1 MDEKIFLLASYSG
14 RIAGSPDTFEEA
26 KNKLIILNSGQM
38 IPKLESALSQMK
50 EGQET
55 EIPLAPREAFG
66 EKDPGLIRIVP
77 ESVFMNQNIR
87 PIPGQVLTLNDAY
100 AKIKTVSSGRVMAD
114 FNHPLSGEYL
124 TYQIRLEK
132 ILSARKD
139 KIEALGRDIGMDAEA
154 KEEGERLSLNVK
166 NALRVKSY
174 KEAKGVLEAVI
185 KGFFPEIKTV
195 EFSE

>member
-38 IPKLESALSQMK
+38 IPKLEAALSQMK
-50 EGQET
+50 EGQAV

-77 ESVFMNQNIR
+77 ESIFISQNIR
-87 PIPGQVLTLNDAY
+87 PIPGQILTLNDAY
-100 AKIKTVSSGRVMAD
+100 AKIKSVSSGRVMAD

-124 TYQIRLEK
+124 TYNLKLEK
-132 ILSARKD
+132 ILSQKKE
-139 KIEALGRDIGMDAEA
+139 KIEALARDIGMDAEA
-154 KEEGERLSLNVK
+154 TEEGEKIYLKVK
-166 NALRVKSY
+166 NSSKVKSY
-174 KEAKGVLEAVI
+174 KEAKSVLEAVI